1 MVDTTLIEQ
10 IERERKNQ
18 EAILARAEALWRL
31 MQNDDF
37 KLVFRDYYQ
46 GLYLQR
52 IVKEDLATATAEI
65 TKQSAVDRIK
75 SIGLFDQFIKQLD
88 AEGVYAKSFMSASD
102 EELVEAYNRPDLRG
116 QYGRYYS

>member
-1 MVDTTLIEQ
+1 MVEDNLIEQ

-18 EAILARAEALWRL
+18 ALILERAEALWRL
-31 MQNDDF
+31 MDNPDF

-88 AEGVYAKSFMSASD
+88 AEGVYAKSFISASD
-102 EELVEAYNRPDLRG
+102 EELVEAYNAADRG
-116 QYGRYYS
+116 

>member
-1 MVDTTLIEQ
+1 MVDTTLIKQ

-88 AEGVYAKSFMSASD
+88 AEGVDAKSFLSASD

-116 QYGRYYS
+116 

>member
-1 MVDTTLIEQ
+1 MVDENLIEE

-18 EAILARAEALWRL
+18 AITLERAEALWRL
-31 MQNDDF
+31 MNNEDF

-46 GLYLQR
+46 GIYLQR

-88 AEGVYAKSFMSASD
+88 KDGMYAKAFISAPD
-102 EELVEAYNRPDLRG
+102 EELVKAYRADDRG
-116 QYGRYYS
+116 

>member
-1 MVDTTLIEQ
+1 MVNENLIEE

-18 EAILARAEALWRL
+18 ALILERAEALWRL
-31 MQNDDF
+31 MNNEDF

-52 IVKEDLATATAEI
+52 IVKEDLATATADI

-88 AEGVYAKSFMSASD
+88 SEGSYAKSFLKASD
-102 EELVEAYNRPDLRG
+102 EELVEAYNNFDRG
-116 QYGRYYS
+116 

>member
-1 MVDTTLIEQ
+1 MVNENLIEE

-18 EAILARAEALWRL
+18 ALILERAEALWRL
-31 MQNDDF
+31 MNNEDF

-88 AEGVYAKSFMSASD
+88 SEGMYAKSFIRASD
-102 EELVEAYNRPDLRG
+102 EELVEAYTKIDNRG
-116 QYGRYYS
+116 

>member
-1 MVDTTLIEQ
+1 MVDENLIEA
-10 IERERKNQ
+10 IERERKNRTI
-18 EAILARAEALWRL
+18 ILERAEALWRL
-31 MQNDDF
+31 MNNEDF

-52 IVKEDLATATAEI
+52 IVKEDLATATADI

-88 AEGVYAKSFMSASD
+88 AEGMDAKAFLRASD
-102 EELVEAYNRPDLRG
+102 EELVEAYTNYRD
-116 QYGRYYS
+116 

>member
-1 MVDTTLIEQ
+1 MVEDNLIEQ

-18 EAILARAEALWRL
+18 ALILERAEALWRL
-31 MQNDDF
+31 MDNPDF

-52 IVKEDLATATAEI
+52 IVKEDLATATADI

-88 AEGVYAKSFMSASD
+88 SEGMYAKSFIRASD
-102 EELVEAYNRPDLRG
+102 EELIVAYTDADRG
-116 QYGRYYS
+116 